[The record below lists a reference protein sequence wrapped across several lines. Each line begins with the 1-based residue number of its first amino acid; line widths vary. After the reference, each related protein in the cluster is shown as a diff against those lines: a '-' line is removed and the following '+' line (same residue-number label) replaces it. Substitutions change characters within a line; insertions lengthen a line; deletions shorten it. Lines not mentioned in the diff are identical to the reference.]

1 MDEREQRA
9 ARDAA
14 RRLQELERTLGKN
27 WMADVAAAAGA
38 AAEAQRRYVISGFDS
53 IVRGWAGTWDRL
65 RPSIEMALKSL
76 AEALPQNWTDVDFGD
91 AVTLAEAGWPIIW
104 VPRPSLV
111 RELGEGDDDDARDEI
126 LVAKAPEILA
136 DVLAALEGVTSRGE
150 SVIADA
156 LREAAESGIDGR
168 WIACQATAAVALDTL
183 VGAETL
189 IYEYRSELKDRYSD
203 DNTALYE
210 LRLALILRALPEAF
224 ARFYVRKGDAIPK
237 RFNRNATVHAL
248 SYDQLTQRNAVF
260 GLMLTTSLFREL
272 AEYGDREVVVHELV
286 LRRATIVEPDGDD

>member
-27 WMADVAAAAGA
+27 WMADVAA

-104 VPRPSLV
+104 VPRSSLV
-111 RELGEGDDDDARDEI
+111 RELAEGDDDDARDEI

-150 SVIADA
+150 SAIADA

-203 DNTALYE
+203 DSTALYE
-210 LRLALILRALPEAF
+210 LRLALILRALPIAF

-286 LRRATIVEPDGDD
+286 LRRAAIVEPDGDD